1 MLGIHHRMPVIIQ
14 EDKLA
19 YYMESRKDAQLLMK
33 ESCKELE
40 RKTEEEFEQI
50 SLFSNENR

>member
-1 MLGIHHRMPVIIQ
+1 MPVIIQ
-14 EDKLA
+14 EDMLA
-19 YYMESRKDAQLLMK
+19 YYMESRKDALLLMK

-40 RKTEEEFEQI
+40 RKTEDEFEQL